1 MVRLGLRALFQ
12 TVPEVEIVGEAA
24 TAAEAVRAAEAYRPD
39 VVLLDIRLPDG
50 DGASVC
56 REIRSSRPDTQVII
70 LTSYSD
76 EDAVVASILA
86 GAAGYLLKQTDP
98 ERLIDAVRIVVR
110 GGSLL
115 DPDVTRLVLER
126 MRVQPTQPVDPLQSL
141 SGSERNVLRLIAEG
155 KTNRQIADT
164 LSVSESTVKGHVS
177 SVFQKLHLS
186 RRAEAAAFIASH
198 SR

>member
-24 TAAEAVRAAEAYRPD
+24 TASEAVRAAETYRPD

-76 EDAVVASILA
+76 EEAVVASILA

-115 DPDVTRLVLER
+115 DPDVTHLVLER
-126 MRVQPTQPVDPLQSL
+126 MRVQSAQPADPLQSL

-155 KTNRQIADT
+155 KTNRQIAET
-164 LSVSESTVKGHVS
+164 LLVSESTVKGHVS

-186 RRAEAAAFIASH
+186 RRAEAAAFIASR